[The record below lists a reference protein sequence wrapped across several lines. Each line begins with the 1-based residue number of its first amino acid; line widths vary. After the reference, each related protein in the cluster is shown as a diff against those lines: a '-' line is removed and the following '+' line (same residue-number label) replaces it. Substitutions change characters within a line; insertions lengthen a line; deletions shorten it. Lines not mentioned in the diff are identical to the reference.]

1 MKILIV
7 EDDLEI
13 QTLISYFFNKEGF
26 QIEVASDGVEALK
39 KIRGGSFNLLVLDL
53 MLPSLDGKNIT
64 KMVKEMPDIYGS
76 PKIIMVTAKT
86 EIEDLLEGL
95 EIGADD
101 YLKKPFDPREL
112 VLRAK
117 KILASGSE
125 ENHNKIE
132 ETRKIYSFMNL
143 KIDEERFLV
152 TIDNKEIPLS
162 KKEFDLLLMLV
173 INKGIVVSREK
184 ILDSVWETSYSIG
197 DRTVDVYIGKLRE
210 KLGRLGESIKTIKG
224 VGYKLEEK
232 R

>member
-1 MKILIV
+1 MKILVV
-7 EDDLEI
+7 EDDIEI
-13 QTLISYFFNKEGF
+13 QTLISYFFTKVGF
-26 QIEVASDGVEALK
+26 NIEVASDGVEALK
-39 KIRGGSFNLLVLDL
+39 KIRNVKFDLLVLDL

-64 KMVKEMPDIYGS
+64 KMVKEMPDIYGK

-112 VLRAK
+112 VLRSKKLLSAAK
-117 KILASGSE
+117 E
-125 ENHNKIE
+125 ESNQKNDTHG
-132 ETRKIYSFMNL
+132 KIYSFMNL
-143 KIDEERFLV
+143 NIDEERFLV
-152 TIDNKEIPLS
+152 TIDGHEITLS
-162 KKEFDLLLMLV
+162 KKEFNLLVMLV

-197 DRTVDVYIGKLRE
+197 DRSVDVYIGKLRE
-210 KLGRLGESIKTIKG
+210 KLGELGECIKTIKG

>member
-7 EDDLEI
+7 EDDIEI
-13 QTLISYFFNKEGF
+13 QTLISYFLNKEGF
-26 QIEVASDGVEALK
+26 IVEVSSDGIDALK
-39 KIRGGSFNLLVLDL
+39 KIRVSKFDLLVLDL

-64 KMVKEMPDIYGS
+64 KMVKEMPDIYGN
-76 PKIIMVTAKT
+76 PKILMVTAKT

-117 KILASGSE
+117 KLLSSTKEESG
-125 ENHNKIE
+125 NKN
-132 ETRKIYSFMNL
+132 TTNGKTYSFMNL
-143 KIDEERFLV
+143 NIDEEKFLV
-152 TIDNKEIPLS
+152 TIDKNEITLS

-173 INKGIVVSREK
+173 INRGIVVSREK
-184 ILDSVWETSYSIG
+184 ILDSVWETSYSVG

-210 KLGRLGESIKTIKG
+210 KLGELGECIKTIKG
-224 VGYKLEEK
+224 VGYKLEE
-232 R
+232 RR

>member
-1 MKILIV
+1 M

-13 QTLISYFFNKEGF
+13 QTLIGYFFTKEGF
-26 QIEVASDGVEALK
+26 NIEVASDGIEALK
-39 KIRGGSFNLLVLDL
+39 KIRVSKFDLLVLDL

-64 KMVKEMPDIYGS
+64 KMVKEMPDIYGN

-117 KILASGSE
+117 KLLSTAKDESE
-125 ENHNKIE
+125 NRNSTNGK
-132 ETRKIYSFMNL
+132 TYSFMNL
-143 KIDEERFLV
+143 NIDEERFLV
-152 TIDNKEIPLS
+152 TIDKNEITLS

-173 INKGIVVSREK
+173 INRGIVVSREK

-197 DRTVDVYIGKLRE
+197 DRTVDVYIGKLRD
-210 KLGRLGESIKTIKG
+210 KLGELGECIKTIKG
-224 VGYKLEEK
+224 VGYKLEE
-232 R
+232 RR

>member
-7 EDDLEI
+7 EDDIEI
-13 QTLISYFFNKEGF
+13 QTLISYFFSKEGF

-39 KIRGGSFNLLVLDL
+39 KIRNSKFDLLVLDL

-64 KMVKEMPDIYGS
+64 KMVKEMPDIYGK

-112 VLRAK
+112 VLRSK
-117 KILASGSE
+117 KLLSNSKEDANGTNSTNG
-125 ENHNKIE
+125 
-132 ETRKIYSFMNL
+132 KIYSFMNL
-143 KIDEERFLV
+143 NIDEERFLV
-152 TIDNKEIPLS
+152 TIDSHEITLS
-162 KKEFDLLLMLV
+162 KKEFNLLIMLV

-184 ILDSVWETSYSIG
+184 ILDSVWDTSYSIG
-197 DRTVDVYIGKLRE
+197 DRSVDVYIGKLRE
-210 KLGRLGESIKTIKG
+210 KLGELGECIKTIKG